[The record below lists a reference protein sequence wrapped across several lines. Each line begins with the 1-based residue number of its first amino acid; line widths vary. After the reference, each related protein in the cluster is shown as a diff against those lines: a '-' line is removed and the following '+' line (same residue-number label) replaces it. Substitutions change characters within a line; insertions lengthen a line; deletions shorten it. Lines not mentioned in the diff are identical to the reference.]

1 MSINRNLL
9 SENRKYLYGVITLFF
24 ITMIFVAFGL
34 SDNSDFDVSRRE
46 VLLRKIGDELL
57 LQSGDSK
64 SRVLPIEKITEI
76 EYQIK
81 FENEITFVPDSLL
94 NTVQHLLARDP
105 LTSDYVVNVVNCGN
119 SSVVYG
125 YAISNNKKDDI
136 IACRGRLQPKACYM
150 VNIKFKPTQINT
162 GRISYML
169 GIFIF
174 LMFLGFIFLGLDKL
188 RRERPVDQNNNILAF
203 GSVLFN
209 PQQREMIINKNTI
222 DLTGTETRLLHIFA
236 LSPNETI
243 ERVRLQKEIW
253 EDEGVIVGRSLDMF
267 ISKLRKKLEFDP
279 KIKITVIR
287 GRGYKLE
294 ISS

>member
-174 LMFLGFIFLGLDKL
+174 LMFLGFIFWRLDKL
-188 RRERPVDQNNNILAF
+188 RRERPDDQNNTVLAF

-209 PQQREMIINKNTI
+209 PQQREMVINKNTI

-236 LSPNETI
+236 LSPNQII

>member
-236 LSPNETI
+236 LSPNETT

>member
-1 MSINRNLL
+1 
-9 SENRKYLYGVITLFF
+9 
-24 ITMIFVAFGL
+24 MIFVAFGL

-174 LMFLGFIFLGLDKL
+174 LMFLGFIFWRLDKL
-188 RRERPVDQNNNILAF
+188 RRERPDDQNNTVLAF

-209 PQQREMIINKNTI
+209 PQQREMVINKNTI

-236 LSPNETI
+236 LSPNQII